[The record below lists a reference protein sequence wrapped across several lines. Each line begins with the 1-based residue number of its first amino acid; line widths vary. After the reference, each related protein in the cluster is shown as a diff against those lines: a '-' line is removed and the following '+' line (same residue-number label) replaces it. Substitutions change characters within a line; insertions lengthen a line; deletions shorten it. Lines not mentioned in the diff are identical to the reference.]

1 MLQDSFRIYNVHKDD
16 EVMKMTR
23 LKWNKITSEQRI
35 PRKQGTQ
42 DFRSLRSEIESDYHR
57 IIRSASFRRLQDK
70 TQVFPL
76 DKSDFVRTRLTH
88 SMEAASIAKLIG
100 KQICVKI
107 QDQKLEKEEEM
118 PDPLKVIEAL
128 NCAGLLHDIG
138 NPPFGHFGE
147 TAIRNWFMQNLEKRQ
162 FQGKPLSL
170 YLSHQQMYDLQYYE
184 GNAQA
189 LRIVTKLHRLVGDHG
204 MHLTSGVMDAIIKY
218 PTSSLE
224 KHKEDALPKNKR
236 NLLRKKIGYF
246 QSEEAQFLE
255 IKENTGCKN
264 CRNPLA
270 FILEAADDL
279 AYTFADLEDGFN
291 KGLYSYEELYTV
303 IEQSEDEKGVAN
315 LARSLMDGK
324 GLVSEKEKGF
334 NPYQYAVFSWL
345 TRKQLYCISQVSD
358 AFIEHYEDIMQGVF
372 DKELL
377 AVSSQAALIS
387 NLKKFSYDKIYNVSP
402 ILKLELMGNEIL
414 TFLLDRFM
422 DALIVYDTD
431 MPRSEMQEKYIDL
444 LSRNYLDNYHRS
456 VKMIIDEGERLYHR
470 LLLGC
475 DFIAGMTDSYAK
487 RLYQELRG
495 I

>member
-1 MLQDSFRIYNVHKDD
+1 
-16 EVMKMTR
+16 MTR
-23 LKWNKITSEQRI
+23 LMWKQITSEERI
-35 PRKQGTQ
+35 PKKQGNQ
-42 DFRSLRSEIESDYHR
+42 NFQNLRSEIESDYHR
-57 IIRSASFRRLQDK
+57 IIRSASYRRLQDK

-88 SMEAASIAKLIG
+88 SMEVSSIAKLIG
-100 KQICVKI
+100 KQVCVKI
-107 QDQKLEKEEEM
+107 HDLKLENEEDQ

-147 TAIRNWFMQNLEKRQ
+147 SAIRNWFAHNVDTRTLR
-162 FQGKPLSL
+162 GNPLSS
-170 YLSHQQMYDLQYYE
+170 YLSKQQLLDFTYYE

-189 LRIVTKLHRLVGDHG
+189 LRIITKLHRLVGDNG

-218 PTSSLE
+218 PTSSLR
-224 KHKEDALPKNKR
+224 KHEEDALLKSQR
-236 NLLRKKIGYF
+236 NLLYKKIGYF
-246 QSEEAQFLE
+246 QSEEKQFQE

-291 KGLYSYEELYTV
+291 KGLYTYEELHDV
-303 IEQSEDEKGVAN
+303 VQKAMDEKGIENLEKN
-315 LARSLMDGK
+315 LAEGK
-324 GLVSEKEKGF
+324 RLVEEKEKGF

-345 TRKQLYCISQVSD
+345 TMKQLYCISQASD
-358 AFIEHYEDIMQGVF
+358 AFIEHYEDIMEGVYA
-372 DKELL
+372 KELL
-377 AVSSQAALIS
+377 AESSQAALIS
-387 NLKKFSYDKIYNVSP
+387 GLKKFSYDKIYNVSP

-422 DALIVYDTD
+422 DALIVYDTKES
-431 MPRSEMQEKYIDL
+431 MSEMQEKYIDL
-444 LSRNYLDNYHRS
+444 LSRNYLDNYHRAVS
-456 VKMIIDEGERLYHR
+456 SIEDEGERLYHR

-487 RLYQELRG
+487 RLYQELKG